1 MKTITNCITAA
12 LCCLLLISCGQMT
25 GTTWQ
30 EQYDLGV
37 RYLSESNYEEA
48 IIAFT
53 AAIEIDP
60 KQPPAYVG
68 RGDAYVGRAEDLDDE
83 SQDRIDLYK
92 MALADYE
99 QAISLGALDI
109 QERYD
114 AVQTALQNLKLHAD
128 AHLKLQAL
136 YECFAAGNL
145 ETAKSLMRQEDYQAI
160 SAAVKEGFLPYIGDT
175 GNCLA
180 VYPGNYYY
188 FGGWENGQRNGH
200 GLWVIAVFDAD
211 SDLESEVYDGT
222 WQDDL
227 PNGEGLITVIK
238 NQEKPQLDE
247 RYTTSIHTEIAGSFK
262 NGLYHGTIYE
272 TWHMNDGGTHI
283 WTPITAV
290 DGVYQPMPN
299 IPDEIAYSDYYQEQ
313 LAAGRYIVALDQQNG
328 ITDLWNDG
336 SPYAVF
342 GFGDE

>member
-1 MKTITNCITAA
+1 MRRLGDI
-12 LCCLLLISCGQMT
+12 LCALLLIFTVTACTAST
-25 GTTWQ
+25 PTWQ

-37 RYLSESNYEEA
+37 RYLSEGNYEEA

-60 KQPPAYVG
+60 EQPDSYLS
-68 RGDAYVGRAEDLDDE
+68 RGDAYVGWAEDLDDE
-83 SQDRIDLYK
+83 SQDRIALYE

-99 QAISLGALDI
+99 QAISLGVSDI

-114 AVQTALQNLKLHAD
+114 ALQVALQNLRLRAD

-136 YECFAAGNL
+136 YECFAVGDL

-160 SAAVKEGFLPYIGDT
+160 SAAVEEGVLSYIGDT
-175 GNCLA
+175 GSCLA

-188 FGGWENGQRNGH
+188 FGEWKNGQRNGH
-200 GLWVIAVFDAD
+200 GLWVLAVFDAD
-211 SDLESEVYDGT
+211 STLESKVYNGT

-238 NQEKPQLDE
+238 YQEKLQLDE
-247 RYTTSIHTEIAGSFK
+247 GYTTSIHTEIAGSFK

-290 DGVYQPMPN
+290 DGVYQPIPN
-299 IPDEIAYSDYYQEQ
+299 IPDEIAYSDYYQKQ
-313 LAAGRYIVALDQQNG
+313 LAAGSYIVALDQQNG
-328 ITDLWNDG
+328 IADLWNDG
-336 SPYAVF
+336 SPYTVF